1 MLTFVYDI
9 QLRLFLALIL
19 CVAILIFHM
28 FVYPFQRKSDNVL
41 ESFSLGT
48 HVVLCGLTLIKALYY
63 GEDSSFSKSLYVLN
77 VIEKIL
83 IVAPV
88 SIFMIVAIFCTAIKL
103 IFCLRLCLA
112 VLIP

>member
-1 MLTFVYDI
+1 
-9 QLRLFLALIL
+9 
-19 CVAILIFHM
+19 M
-28 FVYPFQRKSDNVL
+28 FVNPFQRKSDNIL

-48 HVVLCGLTLIKALYY
+48 HVVLCDLTLVKTLHY

-88 SIFMIVAIFCTAIKL
+88 SVIMIVAIFCIAIKL
-103 IFCLRLCLA
+103 LFGLRLC
-112 VLIP
+112 

>member
-1 MLTFVYDI
+1 
-9 QLRLFLALIL
+9 
-19 CVAILIFHM
+19 M
-28 FVYPFQRKSDNVL
+28 FVNPFQRKSDNIL

-48 HVVLCGLTLIKALYY
+48 HVVLCGLTLVKALHY

-88 SIFMIVAIFCTAIKL
+88 SVIMIVAIFCIAIKL
-103 IFCLRLCLA
+103 LFGLRLC
-112 VLIP
+112 